1 MLEDRIYQDYV
12 AALKAKDKDK
22 SQFLS
27 FLRSE
32 LKNRAI
38 ELKEKNLKDSDVIAV
53 LKKQKKR
60 LQDSKESAVSSGRQE
75 LIDNANA
82 EIALIENYLPKP
94 LSEEE
99 LASLVDEVIK
109 DTQASSMKDMSRV
122 MKEVLAKSEGRAD
135 SRKTS
140 ELVKMRLS

>member
-1 MLEDRIYQDYV
+1 MLEDRIYKDYV
-12 AALKAKDKDK
+12 AALKAKDKEK

-38 ELKEKNLKDSDVIAV
+38 ELKEEKLKDCDALAV

-60 LQDSKESAVSSGRQE
+60 LEDSKESAVSSGRQE
-75 LIDNANA
+75 LIDNAQA
-82 EIALIENYLPKP
+82 EIDLIESYLPKP
-94 LSEEE
+94 LSEEQ

-109 DTQASSMKDMSRV
+109 DIQASSMKDMGKV
-122 MKEVLAKSEGRAD
+122 MKEVLARSEGRAD
-135 SRKTS
+135 SRKAS
-140 ELVKMRLS
+140 ELVKMKLS